1 LIPFGLS
8 PRGFLLLKQRNFA
21 RMEKL
26 LVVGRGAR
34 EHALA
39 HKALQCGKLEVYVTP
54 GNAGMRPPIQRVS
67 IGETDIA
74 ALRDF
79 IRSRRIDYV
88 LVGPEMPLARG
99 LYDDLKDVT
108 FVVGPPQ
115 KLTFLESSKAR
126 AKQFLQQAGIPTATA
141 IIFDHTHRAE
151 AERYLRAASYPLVV
165 KASGLAAG
173 KGVLIA
179 TSPEEAIPFAHAC
192 LSGEKFG
199 PAGQTLVVEEFLQG
213 EERSVFVW
221 ADGKGYALLP
231 SARDYKRLLT
241 HDQGPNTG
249 GMGAYAPVGSPEWLD
264 AVREKVIEPTFH
276 ALKKMGTPYQ
286 GFLYLGLIE
295 VNQEPYVLEYNVRLG
310 DPETQVIL
318 PLLANEM
325 DELLYYCRIQKLG
338 ELKVRLRNQHA
349 VGVVAATAGYP
360 EAPQGG
366 ALIPVPELDEGG
378 TRLTSEA
385 WVYWAG
391 VEEGPEGTLR
401 TTGGRAY
408 TVTAVGATLEE
419 ARQKAYQALD
429 KLPFEGRYYRSDI
442 AAL

>member
-1 LIPFGLS
+1 MIPFGLS
-8 PRGFLLLKQRNFA
+8 PRGFLLLRGPNFA
-21 RMEKL
+21 TMERL

-39 HKALQCGKLEVYVTP
+39 HKALQSGKLEVYVAP
-54 GNAGMRPPIQRVS
+54 GNAGMRPPIQRVPLE
-67 IGETDIA
+67 ETQIA
-74 ALRDF
+74 ELRDF
-79 IRSRRIDYV
+79 IKSRRMDYV
-88 LVGPEMPLARG
+88 VVGPEVPLARG
-99 LYDDLKDVT
+99 LYDDLKDLT

-115 KLTFLESSKAR
+115 NLTFLESSKAR

-141 IIFDHTHRAE
+141 IIFNHAQRAE
-151 AERYLRAASYPLVV
+151 AERYLRSASYPLVL
-165 KASGLAAG
+165 KASGLAGG

-179 TSPEEAIPFAHAC
+179 TSPEEAIAFAHAC

-199 PAGQTLVVEEFLQG
+199 PAGQTMVIEEFLQG

-221 ADGKGYALLP
+221 ADEKGYAILP
-231 SARDYKRLLT
+231 SARDYKRLLA

-249 GMGAYAPVGSPEWLD
+249 GMGAYAPVGSPEWLE
-264 AVREKVIEPTFH
+264 AVREKVIEPTFY
-276 ALKKMGTPYQ
+276 ALEKMGTPYR

-295 VNQEPYVLEYNVRLG
+295 VDKEPYVLEYNVRLG
-310 DPETQVIL
+310 DPEAQVIL
-318 PLLANEM
+318 PLLKNEM
-325 DELLYYCRIQKLG
+325 DELLYYYRIQKLG
-338 ELKVRLRNQHA
+338 ELKVRLSNRHA

-360 EAPQGG
+360 ETPQRG
-366 ALIPVPELDEGG
+366 ALIQPPELEEGG
-378 TRLTSEA
+378 TYLAPDT

-408 TVTAVGATLEE
+408 TVTALGDTLEE
-419 ARQKAYQALD
+419 ARQKAYQGLE
-429 KLPFEGRYYRSDI
+429 KLPFEGRYYRPDI